1 MSGKLLQSVMRSLL
15 LLVPLLVM
23 PAAHAGQAFD
33 ALAVEDATAGLR
45 QALAQGAEVAVAQLG
60 KPGGYASNP
69 RVRIPLPASLEKG
82 RPVLSRLGMDPQM
95 EQLEQTM
102 NKAAEAAVLEAKP
115 VLVNAVK
122 QMSVADAKEILA
134 GNDTAAT
141 DYFRRTTSE
150 DLTARFLPIVKKY
163 TDQLGISKQYSQMAK
178 PLASLGMMSQ
188 SQTSLD
194 GYVTQKA
201 LDGLFLM
208 VAEEEKA
215 IRRDPLGQSSD
226 VLKKVFGALK
236 K

>member
-1 MSGKLLQSVMRSLL
+1 MSRTLLQSVMCGWL
-15 LLVPLLVM
+15 LLVPLMVS
-23 PAAHAGQAFD
+23 PVVHAGSAFD
-33 ALAVEDATAGLR
+33 ALPVEDATAGLR

-60 KPGGYASNP
+60 KPGGYAGNP

-122 QMSVADAKEILA
+122 QMSVADAKAILS

-163 TDQLGISKQYSQMAK
+163 TDQLGITKQYSQMAK
-178 PLASLGMMSQ
+178 PLASLGMLSQ

>member
-1 MSGKLLQSVMRSLL
+1 MSRTLLQSVMCGWL
-15 LLVPLLVM
+15 LLVSLMVSPVV
-23 PAAHAGQAFD
+23 HAGPAFD
-33 ALAVEDATAGLR
+33 ALPVEDATAGLR

-60 KPGGYASNP
+60 KPGGYAGNP

-122 QMSVADAKEILA
+122 QMSVADAKAILS

-163 TDQLGISKQYSQMAK
+163 TDQLGITKQYSQMAK
-178 PLASLGMMSQ
+178 PLASLGMLSQ

>member
-1 MSGKLLQSVMRSLL
+1 MSRTLLQSVMCGWL
-15 LLVPLLVM
+15 LLVPLMVS
-23 PAAHAGQAFD
+23 PVVHAGSAFD
-33 ALAVEDATAGLR
+33 ALPVEDATAGLR

-60 KPGGYASNP
+60 KPGGYAGNP

-122 QMSVADAKEILA
+122 QMSVADAKAILS

-150 DLTARFLPIVKKY
+150 DLTARFLPIVRKY
-163 TDQLGISKQYSQMAK
+163 TDQLGITKQYSQMAK
-178 PLASLGMMSQ
+178 PLASLGMLSQ

-194 GYVTQKA
+194 GYVAQKA

>member
-1 MSGKLLQSVMRSLL
+1 MSRTLLQSVMCGWL
-15 LLVPLLVM
+15 LLVPLMVS
-23 PAAHAGQAFD
+23 PVVHAGPAFD
-33 ALAVEDATAGLR
+33 ALPVEDATAGLR

-60 KPGGYASNP
+60 KPGGYAGNP

-122 QMSVADAKEILA
+122 QMSVADAKAILS

-163 TDQLGISKQYSQMAK
+163 TDQLGITKQYSQMAK
-178 PLASLGMMSQ
+178 PLASLGMLSQ